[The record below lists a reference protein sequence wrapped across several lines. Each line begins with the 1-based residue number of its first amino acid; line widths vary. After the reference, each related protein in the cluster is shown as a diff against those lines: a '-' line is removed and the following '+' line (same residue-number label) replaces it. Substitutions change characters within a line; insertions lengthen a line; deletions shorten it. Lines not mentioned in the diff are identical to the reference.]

1 MATVENNSNF
11 ANEKTDVAMS
21 SKGQLVGDKGGAVG
35 GKDVEEE
42 IRCNESM
49 A

>member
-11 ANEKTDVAMS
+11 ANDVAMS

-35 GKDVEEE
+35 GKDVEEK